1 MAEKKE
7 ESYKPIQVILPKQ
20 DLLSP
25 TSSLETPRKPTLE
38 GLENNIQSLANTVSK
53 LIERIDRNDKA
64 RETQRSKDEEILND
78 NFENKGNW
86 TKDTRRSTMYGETYR
101 PPPAS
106 MYQLPAYT
114 KISPDYSHIKLPY
127 LRLDAAIEFTEQ
139 IRIYQAMHGIRL
151 PVPTLVTGSARNLI
165 MSDPDYYMTL
175 QQYLALD
182 HNDLL
187 DRIQTLVRPKSKA
200 EFLIALRRRVPL
212 LLPPGYKPDPA
223 NFRILYAAYLDYKTK
238 WWTRYLY
245 MSTDNRHNIP
255 ECHDKDGGLINL
267 FLAGLDQIPYP
278 RCKYRDMSHEL
289 KKLFRG
295 PDGFELFLDNLY
307 NEFKKDYDRSLTARE
322 LASSINLKVEDSM
335 YSPKEATPISKSN
348 SFQKD
353 RKALPAYRVSALDQ
367 HEETQVED
375 EPTFIKE
382 LHGDDSDL
390 DEYTLTD
397 SPVNIEVDDVNES
410 LHAVMSGENEK
421 PNCCFAMLFFN
432 VCAKKEKCN
441 YKHDPETMLK
451 GFHYYA
457 SKLRS
462 SNVKPKDYVIGS
474 FHASSNKPSTPFRVQ
489 GHPPPGNGP
498 RLTNLS
504 EDQLPVEKKE

>member
-7 ESYKPIQVILPKQ
+7 AISQPIQSSLPKQ
-20 DLLSP
+20 NPLPS
-25 TSSLETPRKPTLE
+25 SNSLETPRKSTLE

-64 RETQRSKDEEILND
+64 REISRSRDEEILNE

-86 TKDTRRSTMYGETYR
+86 IKDTRRSSMYGETYR

-114 KISPDYSHIKLPY
+114 KITPDYSYIKLPY

-187 DRIQTLVRPKSKA
+187 DRIQKLVRPKSKA
-200 EFLIALRRRVPL
+200 DFLIALRRRVPL

-245 MSTDNRHNIP
+245 MSTDNKHNIP

-278 RCKYRDMSHEL
+278 RCKYRDMSHDL
-289 KKLFRG
+289 KKLFKG

-307 NEFKKDYDRSLTARE
+307 DEFKKDYDRSLTARE

-335 YSPKEATPISKSN
+335 YSPKEVTPIPKSN
-348 SFQKD
+348 SLHKD
-353 RKALPAYRVSALDQ
+353 RKPFPTYRVTAIEQYDEIPVDDESYFMKEMQEDCDQ
-367 HEETQVED
+367 D
-375 EPTFIKE
+375 EF
-382 LHGDDSDL
+382 
-390 DEYTLTD
+390 TLADT
-397 SPVNIEVDDVNES
+397 PVNVVVDDTDVN
-410 LHAVMSGENEK
+410 LHALMSGESEK

-432 VCAKKEKCN
+432 ACTKKEKCN

-457 SKLRS
+457 NKLRN

-474 FHASSNKPSTPFRVQ
+474 FHASSNKPSTPIRVQ
-489 GHPPPGNGP
+489 GRPPPGNAP

-504 EDQLPVEKKE
+504 EDQLPVEMKE